1 MNYVQQW
8 EPQGEIREFSTKEV
22 CRIISVIKLMNK
34 KRIPDEIS
42 MEDIIQSCFVYN
54 SHSEN
59 DIMTICEHIRKTGV
73 HNIANTIANSI
84 ESEH

>member
-1 MNYVQQW
+1 MDQPW
-8 EPQGEIREFSTKEV
+8 EAQDEIREFSTKEV

-59 DIMTICEHIRKTGV
+59 DIMTICEHIRETGV